1 MKPEVIQ
8 KALEI
13 CAKSRINPKFLAEA
27 SISTL
32 GSQVESSDC
41 VVQKDDLEVLTNH
54 FDMSFLQQLKENKHL
69 AY

>member
-13 CAKSRINPKFLAEA
+13 CAKSRINPKFLKEA
-27 SISTL
+27 NVSTL
-32 GSQVESSDC
+32 GSQVESSESTE
-41 VVQKDDLEVLTNH
+41 QKDDLEVLTNH